1 MNARTSAIVWLVLK
15 CATMRLPST
24 NLICREVDGKESSTV
39 IVTVLEAVSVLEA
52 AAAAEVA
59 SGGVELLS
67 EGVPRVFAA
76 PWNGAAR
83 LTGSYIIRAM
93 DIVKAGIVV

>member
-1 MNARTSAIVWLVLK
+1 M
-15 CATMRLPST
+15 
-24 NLICREVDGKESSTV
+24 
-39 IVTVLEAVSVLEA
+39 LEA